1 MARQHHICQGEQS
14 TAPTHTMTGRSTGR
28 HSPAQWS
35 CAVQYALSITVC
47 STQVMH
53 SMTRHSQPQPYG
65 RLQPTTLYVLSLAD
79 TSAQHTMSRTLKVYC
94 SCCILKHLYSSYCC
108 MCLGVTECITRQCRA
123 LCRLTVNTAGS
134 SPHGYSSLQELG
146 GFDFETGSQTLETP
160 TFSKS
165 GSRETGGS
173 FTRRCAVGPCCKM
186 Q

>member
-1 MARQHHICQGEQS
+1 MVMCSPVRIVNNSVQHTGHAQHD
-14 TAPTHTMTGRSTGR
+14 TA
-28 HSPAQWS
+28 
-35 CAVQYALSITVC
+35 
-47 STQVMH
+47 
-53 SMTRHSQPQPYG
+53 
-65 RLQPTTLYVLSLAD
+65 QPTPALWSFAAHYLLSLAG

-94 SCCILKHLYSSYCC
+94 SCCILKHLYSSYSC

-134 SPHGYSSLQELG
+134 SPHGCNSLQELG